1 MFLYQVDA
9 QKINISNNYF
19 LHGEHMQ
26 VVLYKGYR
34 GGRGGNSRK
43 LGNSIL
49 TVQYCIS
56 IEHHVTEFK
65 VIRMAQKKKSAH
77 FKGGSE
83 LKA

>member
-1 MFLYQVDA
+1 MHRRLIYLIIIFCMV
-9 QKINISNNYF
+9 NICRLF
-19 LHGEHMQ
+19 FTRVIEE
-26 VVLYKGYR
+26 
-34 GGRGGNSRK
+34 GGGGNSKK

>member
-1 MFLYQVDA
+1 MHRRLIYLIIIFCMV
-9 QKINISNNYF
+9 NICRLF
-19 LHGEHMQ
+19 FTRVIEE
-26 VVLYKGYR
+26 
-34 GGRGGNSRK
+34 GGGGNSKK

-65 VIRMAQKKKSAH
+65 VIRMAKKKKSAH

>member
-1 MFLYQVDA
+1 MV
-9 QKINISNNYF
+9 NICRLF
-19 LHGEHMQ
+19 FTRVIEE
-26 VVLYKGYR
+26 
-34 GGRGGNSRK
+34 GGGGNSKK